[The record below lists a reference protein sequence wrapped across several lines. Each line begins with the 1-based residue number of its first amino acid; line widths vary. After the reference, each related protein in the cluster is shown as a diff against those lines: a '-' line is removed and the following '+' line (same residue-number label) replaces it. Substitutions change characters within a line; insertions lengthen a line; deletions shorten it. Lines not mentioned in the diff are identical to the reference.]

1 MQYIEYIEESKT
13 WTCPKTGKWK
23 VICVGGGGC
32 YYNTQG
38 KADGSSTS
46 FGTYLIAS
54 GGVSLLKAT
63 TKITLFFGYAGV
75 NSNSY
80 GQPIEISAAN
90 EALSTTDIHKLLKSN
105 CFGYGA
111 SYGDS
116 GTATNGQVKTTII
129 DIPKDEKIA
138 CTIGKGG
145 IISGHETW
153 GSLGGDG
160 VIIVQ
165 YLGE

>member
-1 MQYIEYIEESKT
+1 MQYIEYIEKSKT

-32 YYNTQG
+32 HYGSNG
-38 KADGSSTS
+38 KGNGSSTS

-54 GGVSLLKAT
+54 GGVSLLNNT
-63 TKITLFFGYAGV
+63 RKITISYGYAGV

-80 GQPIEISAAN
+80 SQQVEIDGVN
-90 EALSTTDIHKLLKSN
+90 ESISQADIQKLLKSN
-105 CFGYGA
+105 CFGYGMG
-111 SYGDS
+111 YGEG
-116 GTATNGQVKTTII
+116 GTATNGQVKTTIL
-129 DIPKDEKIA
+129 DISKDEEIA
-138 CTIGKGG
+138 CTVGKGG
-145 IISGHETW
+145 VIPEHEAW
-153 GSLGGDG
+153 GSFGGDG